1 MTGMKQYEHLTGL
14 ELEEAAERLL
24 DEITPIGESV
34 MLPLEKAYGA
44 IAAQDIYAQAPVP
57 AFPRSAMDGY
67 AVRASD
73 IRGACSGAPV
83 RLKVIGEIFA
93 GEYKALSYVP
103 GSAVRVMTGAM
114 IPDGYDA
121 VIRQED
127 TDYGEIDVLIK
138 KEVVP
143 GTNYCR
149 VGEELQK
156 GRLVVPAGRRLGRI
170 EVGLLA
176 AIGVPEVSTVRP
188 VKAAI
193 LSTGT
198 ELVRP
203 GEALQMGKIYGSISY
218 MLRAAI
224 QSAGLCVVSEKFCGD
239 DEETLCAALREGVQM
254 ADIVI
259 TTGGVSVGKRDL
271 LHEVLDRTGARKLF
285 YRANIQPGTPT
296 VGSVLDGTVILSLSG
311 NPYAALANFDYYFWY
326 AAAKWMGSRSFLVE
340 ETEAELADAYEK
352 VNQKRRFLRARM
364 EGQKVYLPSPVHA
377 SSVISNL
384 TDCNCYIDLGAGERV
399 TPGSMVPVRMIK
411 GI

>member
-1 MTGMKQYEHLTGL
+1 MKQYDHLTGL
-14 ELEEAAERLL
+14 ELEEAVRRLL
-24 DEITPIGESV
+24 LEITPIQENV
-34 MLPLEKAYGA
+34 ILPLDKACGA
-44 IAAQDIYAQAPVP
+44 IAAQDIYAPAPVP

-67 AVRASD
+67 AVRAGD
-73 IRGACSGAPV
+73 IRGASDAAPV
-83 RLKVIGEIFA
+83 RLAVIGEILA

-127 TDYGEIDVLIK
+127 TDYGETNVLIQR
-138 KEVVP
+138 EASP
-143 GTNYCR
+143 GTNYCKI
-149 VGEELQK
+149 GEELGK
-156 GRLVVPAGRRLGRI
+156 GQLVVPAGRRLGRI
-170 EVGLLA
+170 EVGVLA
-176 AIGVPEVSTVRP
+176 AIGVDKVLVVRP

-203 GEALQMGKIYGSISY
+203 GEALQPGKIYGSISY
-218 MLRAAI
+218 MLSASI
-224 QSAGLCVVSEKFCGD
+224 QSAGLCVVSEKICGD
-239 DEETLCAALREGVQM
+239 DEETLCASLRDAAGM

-271 LHEVLDRTGARKLF
+271 LHGVLERIGARKLF

-296 VGSVLDGTVILSLSG
+296 VGSVLDGTIILSLSG

-326 AAAKWMGSRSFLVE
+326 AAAKWMGSASFLVKE
-340 ETEAELADAYEK
+340 ADAELADTYEK
-352 VNQKRRFLRARM
+352 VNHKRRLLRARM
-364 EGQKVYLPSPVHA
+364 EGGKVYLPSSVHA

-384 TDCNCYIDLGAGERV
+384 MDCNCYIDLGAGECV
-399 TPGSMVPVRMIK
+399 APGTKVHVRMMK
-411 GI
+411 G

>member
-1 MTGMKQYEHLTGL
+1 MKRYDHLTGL
-14 ELEEAAERLL
+14 ELEEAVGRLL
-24 DEITPIGESV
+24 LEITPIQENV
-34 MLPLEKAYGA
+34 ILPLDKACGA

-67 AVRASD
+67 AVRAGDIQGASD
-73 IRGACSGAPV
+73 AAPV
-83 RLKVIGEIFA
+83 RLAVIGEIFA
-93 GEYKALSYVP
+93 GEYKALSYAP

-127 TDYGEIDVLIK
+127 TDYGETNVLIR
-138 KEVVP
+138 KEVAP
-143 GTNYCR
+143 GTNYCKI
-149 VGEELQK
+149 GEELRK
-156 GRLVVPAGRRLGRI
+156 GQLVVPAGRRLGRI
-170 EVGLLA
+170 EVGVLA
-176 AIGVPEVSTVRP
+176 AIGMAEVPVVRP

-203 GEALQMGKIYGSISY
+203 GEALQPGKIYGSISY
-218 MLRAAI
+218 MLSASIR
-224 QSAGLCVVSEKFCGD
+224 SAGLGVVSEKICGD
-239 DEETLCAALREGVQM
+239 DEETLCAALRDAAGM

-271 LHEVLDRTGARKLF
+271 LHGALERMGARKLF

-296 VGSVLDGTVILSLSG
+296 VGSVLDGTIILSLSG

-326 AAAKWMGSRSFLVE
+326 AAAKWMGSASFLVE
-340 ETEAELADAYEK
+340 EADAELADAYEK
-352 VNQKRRFLRARM
+352 VNHKRRLLRARM
-364 EGQKVYLPSPVHA
+364 EDGKVYLPSSVHA

-384 TDCNCYIDLGAGERV
+384 MDCNCYIDLGAGEYMA
-399 TPGSMVPVRMIK
+399 PGTKVHVRMMK
-411 GI
+411 G

>member
-1 MTGMKQYEHLTGL
+1 MKQYDHLTGV
-14 ELEEAAERLL
+14 ELEEAVGRLL
-24 DEITPIGESV
+24 LEITPIQENV
-34 MLPLEKAYGA
+34 ILPLDKACGA

-67 AVRASD
+67 AVRAGD
-73 IRGACSGAPV
+73 IRGASDAAPV
-83 RLKVIGEIFA
+83 RLTVIGEIFA

-127 TDYGEIDVLIK
+127 TDYGDTNVLIL
-138 KEVVP
+138 KEAAP
-143 GTNYCR
+143 GTNYCDI
-149 VGEELQK
+149 GEELCK
-156 GRLVVPAGRRLGRI
+156 GQLVVPAGRRLGRI
-170 EVGLLA
+170 EVGVLA
-176 AIGVPEVSTVRP
+176 AIGMAKVPVVRP

-203 GEALQMGKIYGSISY
+203 GETLQPGKIYGNISY
-218 MLRAAI
+218 MLSASIR
-224 QSAGLCVVSEKFCGD
+224 SAGLCVVSEKICGD
-239 DEETLCAALREGVQM
+239 DEETLCTALRDAAGT

-271 LHEVLDRTGARKLF
+271 LHGALERIGARKLF

-296 VGSVLDGTVILSLSG
+296 VGSVLDGTIILSLSG

-326 AAAKWMGSRSFLVE
+326 AASKWMGSASFLVE
-340 ETEAELADAYEK
+340 EADAEFADVYEK
-352 VNQKRRFLRARM
+352 VNHKRRLLRARI
-364 EGQKVYLPSPVHA
+364 EGGKVYLPSSVHA

-384 TDCNCYIDLGAGERV
+384 MDCNCYIDLGAGECV
-399 TPGSMVPVRMIK
+399 APGTKVHVRMMK
-411 GI
+411 G